1 MKFNRKIE
9 IVFNH
14 KTTLILDSQSQ
25 ICNILYN
32 ELLEKI
38 NQEYKNNP
46 KDATLLKG
54 RNLRDLIPV
63 LKQSKPYL
71 KTVYSSPLKNV
82 AFRLRDAFKEF
93 FEGERG
99 YPKFRAQ
106 KRKWFSLLYDEPF
119 KGYKLK
125 DRQLLLSLGKD
136 KHNKQIKIYGVLK
149 ENLNLKETDLVKTFR
164 LCKQQGKYYGIF
176 CIERETPET
185 KEVKTWLAID
195 PNHKNFF

>member
-1 MKFNRKIE
+1 MFGEIWVREFVIWGGDTLKFNRKIE
-9 IVFNH
+9 IIFNP

-25 ICNILYN
+25 ICNSLYN
-32 ELLEKI
+32 ELLETI

-82 AFRLRDAFKEF
+82 AFRLLDAFNQF
-93 FEGERG
+93 FNGERG

-106 KRKWFSLLYDEPF
+106 KRKWFSLFYDEPY

-125 DRQLLLSLGKD
+125 DRQLLLSLGKS
-136 KHNKQIKIYGVLK
+136 NKQIRVTGLLK
-149 ENLNLKETDLVKTFR
+149 EKLHLKETDLVKTFR
-164 LCKQQGKYYGIF
+164 LCKQHGKFYGIF
-176 CIERETPET
+176 CIERVT
-185 KEVKTWLAID
+185 
-195 PNHKNFF
+195 